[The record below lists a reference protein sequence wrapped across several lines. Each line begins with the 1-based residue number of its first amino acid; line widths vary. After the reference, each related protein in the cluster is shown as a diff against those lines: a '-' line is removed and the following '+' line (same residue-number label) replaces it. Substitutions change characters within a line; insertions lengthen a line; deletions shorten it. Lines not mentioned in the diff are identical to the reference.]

1 MNPLHERRS
10 GILLHPTSLPGPH
23 GHGDLGPEAH
33 EFLRFLMRAGQSLW
47 QMLPVVPPGGG
58 NSPYDS
64 PSSFAGSPELVS
76 LRYLVEDGLL
86 DAAQIAAPARLSNAE
101 RACYGAAKRFRARRL
116 RQAFQRFQAGVAR
129 HGLDELR
136 ERERFWLPDYSLF
149 AALKAHQQNKPWFHW
164 PAELRRREPS
174 ALAAARSALE
184 SEISYHEFVQL
195 LFDRQWQRL
204 RGHARHLGVLL
215 LGDIPMF
222 VAHDGADV
230 WQHQQLFLLDEQGER
245 RGVAGVPPDYFSA
258 DGQRWGNPLYDWARL
273 KGTGYDWWIERLR
286 SNLRRFDAIRLD
298 HFIGFHRYWEIP
310 THSPS
315 AREGHF
321 VEAPGHDFFSRA
333 RATLGNLPF
342 IAEDLGIVTPEV
354 EKLRDDFEL
363 PGMRVLAFAF
373 ADGAQAYLPHR
384 FHERCV
390 VYTGTHDNDT
400 LVGFLDAPSR
410 ATDPR
415 EREQLV
421 RQRDR
426 ALAYAGSD
434 GREPHW
440 DLMRSALAS
449 VANTAI
455 FPIQD
460 VLGLGTEARM
470 NVPGTPHGNWGYR
483 LKAELLSSNVA
494 AKLAR
499 LTETYERLP
508 PSLRRDP

>member
-33 EFLRFLMRAGQSLW
+33 EFLRFLARSGQSLW

-58 NSPYDS
+58 DSPYDS

-86 DAAQIAAPARLSNAE
+86 DVGQLAAPARLRESV
-101 RACYGAAKRFRARRL
+101 RARYGAAKRFRRKRL
-116 RQAFQRFQAGVAR
+116 RSAFQRFQAGVAR
-129 HGLDELR
+129 HGLEELR
-136 ERERFWLPDYSLF
+136 ERERFWLPDYTLF
-149 AALKAHQQNKPWFHW
+149 AALKSEQHQRPWFHW
-164 PAELRRREPS
+164 PAELRRREPA
-174 ALAAARSALE
+174 ALEAARSRLAE
-184 SEISYHEFVQL
+184 EIAYHEFVQL

-204 RGHARHLGVLL
+204 QGHARHLGVLL

-230 WQHQQLFLLDEQGER
+230 WQHQELFLLDEQGER

-258 DGQRWGNPLYDWARL
+258 DGQRWGNPLYDWAKLRD
-273 KGTGYDWWIERLR
+273 TGYAWWIERLR

-298 HFIGFHRYWEIP
+298 HFIGFHRYWQIP
-310 THSPS
+310 AHSPS
-315 AREGHF
+315 AREGQF
-321 VEAPGHDFFSRA
+321 VEVPGQDFFSHAQRA
-333 RATLGNLPF
+333 LGELPF

-354 EKLRDDFEL
+354 ERLRDAFEL

-373 ADGAQAYLPHR
+373 AEGAEAYLPHR
-384 FHERCV
+384 FNQRCV

-400 LVGFLDAPSR
+400 MVGFLEASERSTDAAER
-410 ATDPR
+410 AQLARQR
-415 EREQLV
+415 ER
-421 RQRDR
+421 
-426 ALAYAGSD
+426 ALEYAGSD
-434 GREPHW
+434 GREAHW
-440 DLMRSALAS
+440 DLIRSALGS

-460 VLGLGTEARM
+460 VLGLNTEARM
-470 NVPGTPHGNWGYR
+470 NVPGTANGNWGYR
-483 LKAELLSSNVA
+483 LDAGLLSSKVA

-508 PSLRRDP
+508 PSLRRDL

>member
-58 NSPYDS
+58 DSPYDS

-86 DAAQIAAPARLSNAE
+86 DQGQLAAPTRLYGSE
-101 RACYGAAKRFRARRL
+101 RARYGAAKRFRTRRL
-116 RQAFQRFQAGVAR
+116 RLAFQRFQAGVAR
-129 HGLDELR
+129 HGLEELR
-136 ERERFWLPDYSLF
+136 ERERFWLPDYTLF
-149 AALKAHQQNKPWFHW
+149 AALKSHQHHKPWFHW

-174 ALAAARSALE
+174 AMAAARSALDG
-184 SEISYHEFVQL
+184 EIAYHEFVQL
-195 LFDRQWQRL
+195 LFERQWQRL

-215 LGDIPMF
+215 LGDTPMF

-230 WQHQQLFLLDEQGER
+230 WQHQQLFLLDERGER

-273 KGTGYDWWIERLR
+273 RDTGYAWWIERLR
-286 SNLRRFDAIRLD
+286 GNLRRFDAVRLD

-321 VEAPGHDFFSRA
+321 VEVPGHDFFTQA
-333 RATLGNLPF
+333 RAALGELPF

-354 EKLRDDFEL
+354 EQLRDAFEL

-384 FHERCV
+384 FNQRCV

-400 LVGFLDAPSR
+400 LVGFLDAASR
-410 ATDPR
+410 TTDPR
-415 EREQLV
+415 EREQLT
-421 RQRDR
+421 RQRER
-426 ALAYAGSD
+426 ALAYSGSD
-434 GREPHW
+434 GTEPHW
-440 DLMRSALAS
+440 DLIRSALAS

-460 VLGLGTEARM
+460 VLGQGTEARM
-470 NVPGTPHGNWGYR
+470 NVPGTPNGNWGYR
-483 LKAELLSSNVA
+483 LKAELLSSTVA

>member
-23 GHGDLGPEAH
+23 GHGDLGPAAH
-33 EFLRFLMRAGQSLW
+33 EFLRFLARSGQSLW

-58 NSPYDS
+58 DSPYDS
-64 PSSFAGSPELVS
+64 PSSFAGSPELVN
-76 LRYLVEDGLL
+76 LGYLVEDGLL
-86 DAAQIAAPARLSNAE
+86 DPADLAAPARLRDCA
-101 RACYGAAKRFRARRL
+101 RARYGAAKRFRERRL
-116 RQAFQRFQAGVAR
+116 RKAFQRFQAGAAR
-129 HGLDELR
+129 HGLEELR
-136 ERERFWLPDYSLF
+136 ERERFWLPDYALF
-149 AALKAHQQNKPWFHW
+149 AALKTEQRGKPWFHW
-164 PAELRRREPS
+164 PTELRRREPA
-174 ALAAARSALE
+174 ALEAAREHLA
-184 SEISYHEFVQL
+184 SEVAYHEFVQL
-195 LFDRQWQRL
+195 VFDRQWQRL

-230 WQHQQLFLLDEQGER
+230 WQHQNLFLLDEHGER
-245 RGVAGVPPDYFSA
+245 CGVAGVPPDYFSA
-258 DGQRWGNPLYDWARL
+258 DGQRWGNPLYDWNRL
-273 KGTGYDWWIERLR
+273 RETGYGWWIERLR

-310 THSPS
+310 TRSPS
-315 AREGHF
+315 AREGRF
-321 VEAPGHDFFSRA
+321 VGVPGHDFFSHA
-333 RATLGNLPF
+333 RQALGELPF

-354 EKLRDDFEL
+354 EALRDAFEL

-373 ADGAQAYLPHR
+373 SDGAEAYLPHR
-384 FHERCV
+384 FNQRCV

-400 LVGFLDAPSR
+400 IVGLLDAGER
-410 ATDPR
+410 AQSEH
-415 EREQLV
+415 ERVLLT
-421 RQRDR
+421 RQRER

-440 DLMRSALAS
+440 DLIRSALGS

-460 VLGLGTEARM
+460 VLGQGTEARM
-470 NVPGTPHGNWGYR
+470 NIPGTPNGNWGYR
-483 LKAELLSSNVA
+483 LQAELLSSKVA

-508 PSLRRDP
+508 SSLRRDP

>member
-10 GILLHPTSLPGPH
+10 GILLHPTSLPGAH

-33 EFLRFLMRAGQSLW
+33 EFLRFMARAGQSLW

-58 NSPYDS
+58 DSPYDS

-86 DAAQIAAPARLSNAE
+86 DAGQLAAPSRLRECVRAR
-101 RACYGAAKRFRARRL
+101 YGAAKRFLRKRL
-116 RQAFQRFQAGVAR
+116 RLAFQRFQSGIAR
-129 HGLDELR
+129 HGLEELR
-136 ERERFWLPDYSLF
+136 ERERFWLPDYTLY
-149 AALKAHQQNKPWFHW
+149 AALKAEQHQRPWFHW
-164 PAELRRREPS
+164 PAELRRREPA
-174 ALAAARSALE
+174 ALEAARSRLAE
-184 SEISYHEFVQL
+184 EIAYHEFVQL
-195 LFDRQWQRL
+195 MFDRQWQRL

-230 WQHQQLFLLDEQGER
+230 WQHQSLFLLDEQGER

-258 DGQRWGNPLYDWARL
+258 DGQRWGNPLYDWHKLRE
-273 KGTGYDWWIERLR
+273 TGYAWWVERLR

-298 HFIGFHRYWEIP
+298 HFIGFHRYWQIP

-315 AREGHF
+315 AREGTF
-321 VEAPGHDFFSRA
+321 VEVPGQDFFARA
-333 RATLGNLPF
+333 REALGELPF

-354 EKLRDDFEL
+354 ERLRDAFEL

-373 ADGAQAYLPHR
+373 ADGAEAYLPHR
-384 FHERCV
+384 FNQRCV

-400 LVGFLDAPSR
+400 MVGFLDSAER
-410 ATDPR
+410 AVDASERAQLTRQR
-415 EREQLV
+415 ER
-421 RQRDR
+421 
-426 ALAYAGSD
+426 ALTYAGSD

-440 DLMRSALAS
+440 DLIRSAMAS

-460 VLGLGTEARM
+460 VLGLNTEARM
-470 NVPGTPHGNWGYR
+470 NVPGTANGNWGYR
-483 LKAELLSSNVA
+483 LDAGLLSSKVA

-508 PSLRRDP
+508 SSLRRDV

>member
-23 GHGDLGPEAH
+23 GHGDLGLEAH
-33 EFLRFLMRAGQSLW
+33 EFLRFLARSGQSLW

-58 NSPYDS
+58 DSPYDS
-64 PSSFAGSPELVS
+64 PSSFAGSPELVN

-86 DAAQIAAPARLSNAE
+86 DEAALAAPARLRDTE
-101 RACYGAAKRFRARRL
+101 RARYRAAQRFRARRL

-129 HGLDELR
+129 HGLEELR
-136 ERERFWLPDYSLF
+136 ERERFWLPDYALF
-149 AALKAHQQNKPWFHW
+149 AALKDVQHGRPWFNW
-164 PAELRRREPS
+164 PDELRRREPA
-174 ALAAARSALE
+174 ALAAARSQLAD
-184 SEISYHEFVQL
+184 EIAYHEFVQL
-195 LFDRQWQRL
+195 LFERQWQRL

-215 LGDIPMF
+215 LGDVPMF

-230 WQHQQLFLLDEQGER
+230 WQHQELFLLDERGER
-245 RGVAGVPPDYFSA
+245 RGVAGVPPDYFST

-273 KGTGYDWWIERLR
+273 RQTGYAWWIERLR
-286 SNLRRFDAIRLD
+286 SNLRRFDALRLD

-310 THSPS
+310 TQSPS
-315 AREGHF
+315 AREGRF
-321 VEAPGHDFFSRA
+321 VEVPGHDFFSHA
-333 RATLGNLPF
+333 REALGELPF

-354 EKLRDDFEL
+354 EALRDAFEL

-373 ADGAQAYLPHR
+373 ADGAQGYLPHR

-400 LVGFLDAPSR
+400 MIGFLEAPER
-410 ATDPR
+410 ARSPH
-415 EREQLV
+415 ERELLM
-421 RQRDR
+421 RQRER

-434 GREPHW
+434 GHEPHW
-440 DLMRSALAS
+440 DLIRIALAS

-470 NVPGTPHGNWGYR
+470 NVPGTPNGNWGYR
-483 LKAELLSSNVA
+483 LEAKQLSSKVA

>member
-10 GILLHPTSLPGPH
+10 GILLHPTSLPGAH

-33 EFLRFLMRAGQSLW
+33 EFLRFLARAGQSLW

-58 NSPYDS
+58 DSPYDS

-86 DAAQIAAPARLSNAE
+86 DESQLAAPARLRDCE
-101 RACYGAAKRFRARRL
+101 RARYGAAKRFRAKRL
-116 RQAFQRFQAGVAR
+116 RQAFQSFQAGTSR

-136 ERERFWLPDYSLF
+136 ERERFWLADYALF
-149 AALKAHQQNKPWFHW
+149 AALKTHQHNRPWFHW
-164 PAELRRREPS
+164 PVDLRRREPA
-174 ALAAARSALE
+174 ALAAAQSQLTN
-184 SEISYHEFVQL
+184 EIAYHEFVQL
-195 LFDRQWQRL
+195 MFDRQWQRL

-230 WQHQQLFLLDEQGER
+230 WQHQELFLLDEQGER

-273 KGTGYDWWIERLR
+273 RDTGYAWWIERLR
-286 SNLRRFDAIRLD
+286 SNLRRFDAIRLE

-310 THSPS
+310 TQSPS
-315 AREGHF
+315 AREGRF

-333 RATLGNLPF
+333 RQALGDLPF

-354 EKLRDDFEL
+354 EQLRDAFDM

-373 ADGAQAYLPHR
+373 ADGAEAYLPHR
-384 FHERCV
+384 FNQRCV

-400 LVGFLDAPSR
+400 MVGLLDAASR
-410 ATDPR
+410 TAAPH
-415 EREQLV
+415 EREQLM
-421 RQRDR
+421 RQRQR
-426 ALAYAGSD
+426 ALAYAASD

-440 DLMRSALAS
+440 DLIRIALGS

-460 VLGLGTEARM
+460 VLGLGTDARM
-470 NVPGTPHGNWGYR
+470 NVPGTPNGNWGYR
-483 LKAELLSSNVA
+483 LHAKLLSSTVA

-499 LTETYERLP
+499 LTETYERFP

>member
-1 MNPLHERRS
+1 MNPLHQRRS

-33 EFLRFLMRAGQSLW
+33 DFMRFLAKAGQSLW

-58 NSPYDS
+58 DSPYDS

-86 DAAQIAAPARLSNAE
+86 DASDLIAPARLRDCV
-101 RACYGAAKRFRARRL
+101 RARYGAARRFRVRRLRKAFDRFRA
-116 RQAFQRFQAGVAR
+116 GVAL

-136 ERERFWLPDYSLF
+136 ERERFWLPDYTLF
-149 AALKAHQQNKPWFHW
+149 AALKQHRGNSPWFTW
-164 PAELRRREPS
+164 PAELRRREPG
-174 ALAAARSALE
+174 ALLAARTELKD
-184 SEISYHEFVQL
+184 EIAYHEFVQL

-215 LGDIPMF
+215 LGDMPMF

-230 WQHQQLFLLDEQGER
+230 WQHQELFQLDEQGER
-245 RGVAGVPPDYFSA
+245 RAVAGVPPDYFSA

-273 KGTGYDWWIERLR
+273 RDTGYAWWIERLR

-310 THSPS
+310 AHSPS
-315 AREGHF
+315 AREGRF
-321 VEAPGHDFFSRA
+321 VEVPGHDFFGKTRDA
-333 RATLGNLPF
+333 LGDLPF

-354 EKLRDDFEL
+354 EKLRDDFGM

-373 ADGAQAYLPHR
+373 ADGAEAYLPHR
-384 FHERCV
+384 FHQRCV

-400 LVGFLDAPSR
+400 MRGFLEAPERAHDAH
-410 ATDPR
+410 
-415 EREQLV
+415 ERQQLA

-426 ALAYAGSD
+426 ALAYSGSD

-440 DLMRSALAS
+440 DLIRSALAS
-449 VANTAI
+449 VADTAI

-470 NVPGTPHGNWGYR
+470 NVPGTADGNWGYR
-483 LKAELLSSNVA
+483 LRAELLSSAVA
-494 AKLAR
+494 AKLTK
-499 LTETYERLP
+499 LTETYERCP
-508 PSLRRDP
+508 PSLRRDS

>member
-33 EFLRFLMRAGQSLW
+33 DFLRFLARAGQSLW

-58 NSPYDS
+58 DSPYDS

-86 DAAQIAAPARLSNAE
+86 DEGQLAAPARLRDCE
-101 RACYGAAKRFRARRL
+101 RARYRAAKRFRHKRL
-116 RQAFQRFQAGVAR
+116 RLAFQRFRSGVAR
-129 HGLDELR
+129 QGLEELR
-136 ERERFWLPDYSLF
+136 ERERFWLPDYTLF
-149 AALKAHQQNKPWFHW
+149 AALKSEQHQRPWVHW
-164 PAELRRREPS
+164 PSELRRREPA
-174 ALAAARSALE
+174 ALEAARARL
-184 SEISYHEFVQL
+184 SEEIAYHEFVQL
-195 LFDRQWQRL
+195 VFDRQWQRL

-215 LGDIPMF
+215 LGDMPMF

-230 WQHQQLFLLDEQGER
+230 WQHQELFLLDEAGER

-258 DGQRWGNPLYDWARL
+258 DGQRWGNPLYDWRKL
-273 KGTGYDWWIERLR
+273 QETGYAWWIERLR
-286 SNLRRFDAIRLD
+286 NNLRRFDAIRLD
-298 HFIGFHRYWEIP
+298 HFIAFQRYWQIP
-310 THSPS
+310 TSSPS
-315 AREGHF
+315 AREGQF
-321 VEAPGHDFFSRA
+321 VEVPGHDFFSHVRA
-333 RATLGNLPF
+333 ALGELPF

-354 EKLRDDFEL
+354 ERLRDAFEL

-373 ADGAQAYLPHR
+373 ADGAEAYLPHR
-384 FHERCV
+384 FNQRCV

-400 LVGFLDAPSR
+400 MVGFLDAG
-410 ATDPR
+410 
-415 EREQLV
+415 ERTADLTERLQLQ
-421 RQRDR
+421 RQRLR
-426 ALAYAGSD
+426 ALEYSGSD

-440 DLMRSALAS
+440 DLIRSASAS

-460 VLGLGTEARM
+460 VLGLNTEARM
-470 NVPGTPHGNWGYR
+470 NVPGTANGNWGYR
-483 LKAELLSSNVA
+483 LDPGLLSSKVA

>member
-33 EFLRFLMRAGQSLW
+33 EFLRFLARAGQSLW

-58 NSPYDS
+58 DSPYDS

-76 LRYLVEDGLL
+76 LRYLVDDGLL
-86 DAAQIAAPARLSNAE
+86 DAGDLAAPARLVQAP
-101 RACYGAAKRFRARRL
+101 RARYGAAKRFRARRL
-116 RQAFQRFQAGVAR
+116 RRAFQRYQAGVAR

-136 ERERFWLPDYSLF
+136 ERERFWLPDYALF
-149 AALKAHQQNKPWFHW
+149 AALKSHQHNRPWFHW
-164 PAELRRREPS
+164 PAELRRREPA
-174 ALAAARSALE
+174 ALAAARSSLE
-184 SEISYHEFVQL
+184 SEIAYHEFVQL
-195 LFDRQWQRL
+195 LFDRQWQHL

-215 LGDIPMF
+215 LGDVPMF

-273 KGTGYDWWIERLR
+273 RDTGYEWWIERLR
-286 SNLRRFDAIRLD
+286 GNLRRFDALRLD

-310 THSPS
+310 AHSPS

-333 RATLGNLPF
+333 RAALGDLPF

-354 EKLRDDFEL
+354 EQLRDAFEL

-400 LVGFLDAPSR
+400 MVGFLDAPAR
-410 ATDPR
+410 ATDPH
-415 EREQLV
+415 EREQLT
-421 RQRDR
+421 RQRER
-426 ALAYAGSD
+426 ALAYSGSD

-455 FPIQD
+455 FPMQD

-470 NVPGTPHGNWGYR
+470 NVPGTPNGNWGYR
-483 LKAELLSSNVA
+483 LGAQLLSSNVA

-508 PSLRRDP
+508 SSLRRDP

>member
-1 MNPLHERRS
+1 MNPLHQRRS
-10 GILLHPTSLPGPH
+10 GILLHPTSLPGDH
-23 GHGDLGPEAH
+23 GHGDLGVEAH
-33 EFLRFLMRAGQSLW
+33 LFLRFLASAGQSLW

-58 NSPYDS
+58 DSPYDS

-76 LRYLVEDGLL
+76 LGYLVEDGLL
-86 DAAQIAAPARLSNAE
+86 DPADLVAPARLRACE
-101 RACYGAAKRFRARRL
+101 RARYASAKRFRARRL
-116 RQAFQRFQAGVAR
+116 RKAFQRYQAGVAR
-129 HGLDELR
+129 HGLDEFR
-136 ERERFWLPDYSLF
+136 ERERFWLSDYTLY
-149 AALKAHQQNKPWFHW
+149 AALKQARRGQPWYHW
-164 PAELRRREPS
+164 PTELRRREPR
-174 ALAAARSALE
+174 ALEAARAELSTEVA
-184 SEISYHEFVQL
+184 YHEFVQL
-195 LFDRQWQRL
+195 MFDRQWQRL

-230 WQHQQLFLLDEQGER
+230 WGHQDIFLLDEQGER

-273 KGTGYDWWIERLR
+273 RETGYDWWLERLR
-286 SNLRRFDAIRLD
+286 GNLRRFDAIRLD

-310 THSPS
+310 SHSPS
-315 AREGHF
+315 AREGRF
-321 VEAPGHDFFSRA
+321 VEAPGHEFFARA
-333 RATLGNLPF
+333 RAALGELPF

-354 EKLRDDFEL
+354 EALRDAFEL

-373 ADGAQAYLPHR
+373 AEGAEAYLPHR
-384 FHERCV
+384 FNQRCV

-400 LVGFLDAPSR
+400 ALGFLEAYER
-410 ATDPR
+410 ASQPDER
-415 EREQLV
+415 ERLRRE
-421 RQRDR
+421 RDR

-440 DLMRSALAS
+440 DLIRIALAS

-460 VLGLGTEARM
+460 VLGLGTAARM
-470 NVPGTPHGNWGYR
+470 NIPGTAAGNWGYR
-483 LKAELLSSNVA
+483 LDAGLLSSKVA

-508 PSLRRDP
+508 SSLRRDP

>member
-10 GILLHPTSLPGPH
+10 GILLHPTSLPGAH

-33 EFLRFLMRAGQSLW
+33 EFLRFLARAGQSLW

-58 NSPYDS
+58 DSPYDS
-64 PSSFAGSPELVS
+64 PSSFAGSAELVS

-86 DAAQIAAPARLSNAE
+86 DAGQLAAPARLRDCK
-101 RACYGAAKRFRARRL
+101 RARYGTAKRFRAKRL
-116 RQAFQRFQAGVAR
+116 RQAFQRFQSGVSR
-129 HGLDELR
+129 HGLEELR
-136 ERERFWLPDYSLF
+136 ERERFWLPDYTLY
-149 AALKAHQQNKPWFHW
+149 AALKGQQHGRAWFHW
-164 PAELRRREPS
+164 PADLRRREPS
-174 ALAAARSALE
+174 AVAAARAQLE
-184 SEISYHEFVQL
+184 TEISYHEFVQL
-195 LFDRQWQRL
+195 MFDRQWQRL

-230 WQHQQLFLLDEQGER
+230 WQNQHLFLLDEQGER

-258 DGQRWGNPLYDWARL
+258 DGQRWGNPLYDWSRL
-273 KGTGYDWWIERLR
+273 RETGYAWWIERLR

-321 VEAPGHDFFSRA
+321 VEVPGHDFFSRA
-333 RATLGNLPF
+333 REALGDLPF

-354 EKLRDDFEL
+354 ERLRDAFEL

-384 FHERCV
+384 FNQRCV

-400 LVGFLDAPSR
+400 MLGFLDAADR
-410 ATDPR
+410 AQTSH
-415 EREQLV
+415 ERDQLL

-460 VLGLGTEARM
+460 VLGLGAEARM
-470 NVPGTPHGNWGYR
+470 NVPGTPDGNWGYR
-483 LKAELLSSNVA
+483 LDPGLLSSNVA

-508 PSLRRDP
+508 SSLRRDP

>member
-1 MNPLHERRS
+1 MNPLHQRRS
-10 GILLHPTSLPGPH
+10 GILLHPTSLPGAH

-33 EFLRFLMRAGQSLW
+33 EFLRFLARAGQSLW
-47 QMLPVVPPGGG
+47 QMLPVVPPGVGD
-58 NSPYDS
+58 SPYDS

-86 DAAQIAAPARLSNAE
+86 DAGHLAAPSRLRDCTRAR
-101 RACYGAAKRFRARRL
+101 YAAGKRFRTKRL
-116 RQAFQRFQAGVAR
+116 RLAFQRYQSGVGR
-129 HGLDELR
+129 HGLEEFR
-136 ERERFWLPDYSLF
+136 ERERFWLPDYTLF
-149 AALKAHQQNKPWFHW
+149 AALKREQHQRPWFHW
-164 PAELRRREPS
+164 PAELRRRDPA
-174 ALAAARSALE
+174 ALEAARSRLAE
-184 SEISYHEFVQL
+184 EIAYHEFVQL

-230 WQHQQLFLLDEQGER
+230 WQHQELFLLDEQGER

-258 DGQRWGNPLYDWARL
+258 DGQRWGNPLYDWNRL
-273 KGTGYDWWIERLR
+273 RDTGYAWWIERLR
-286 SNLRRFDAIRLD
+286 GNLRRFDAIRLD
-298 HFIGFHRYWEIP
+298 HFIGFQRYWQIP

-315 AREGHF
+315 AREGQF
-321 VEAPGHDFFSRA
+321 VDVPGHDFFARA
-333 RATLGNLPF
+333 REALGELPF

-354 EKLRDDFEL
+354 ERLRDAFEL

-373 ADGAQAYLPHR
+373 ADGAEAYLPHR
-384 FHERCV
+384 FNQRCV

-400 LVGFLDAPSR
+400 MVGFLQAAER
-410 ATDPR
+410 ATDAR
-415 EREQLV
+415 EREQLA
-421 RQRDR
+421 RERDR

-440 DLMRSALAS
+440 DLIRSALGS

-460 VLGLGTEARM
+460 VLGLNTEARM
-470 NVPGTPHGNWGYR
+470 NVPGTSNGNWGYR
-483 LKAELLSSNVA
+483 LDADLLSSSVA

-508 PSLRRDP
+508 SSLRRDS